1 MTVNAL
7 TREHVLDLLENVKD
21 PEIPVINVLE
31 LGVVRTVVVEPN
43 GKAIITITPTYTG
56 CPAMDVMAADIKK
69 ELLDVGVPE
78 VEVKLTLSPAWST
91 DQITDEGKRKLKE
104 YGIAPPEK
112 TADIRALKGAVP
124 VVECPCAKCGH
135 VLSTAARPL
144 GAGCL
149 EPFDQFGCTAC
160 KALWKCPDCATSPFD
175 QRFNPEALIGVCAT
189 RTIVPRSLR
198 IVLEPDVS

>member
-1 MTVNAL
+1 MITKARIL
-7 TREHVLDLLENVKD
+7 ELLDNVKD

-31 LGVVRTVVVEPN
+31 LGVVRTVEVEPN

-69 ELLDVGVPE
+69 ELLDAGVPE

-112 TADIRALKGAVP
+112 TADIRALKGAAP
-124 VVECPCAKCGH
+124 VVECPQCGSKDT
-135 VLSTAARPL
+135 VMLSA
-144 GAGCL
+144 
-149 EPFDQFGCTAC
+149 FGSTAC
-160 KALWKCPDCATSPFD
+160 KALWKCNNCLEPFD
-175 QRFNPEALIGVCAT
+175 QFKCL
-189 RTIVPRSLR
+189 
-198 IVLEPDVS
+198 